1 MTNSSKTMTLLV
13 QRQLDAITT
22 GNGAFLET
30 FLRTAKAAGF
40 RVRVVFA
47 PWHAFGNRPFASI
60 HPRLRALIDE
70 VVWDGTIEA
79 GGRYWSLSPRIWVRF
94 GVRMIHEIMRRAG
107 IKVQWR
113 NYFGRPMS
121 SAEVSRMARTADRKS
136 SDLTIA
142 EYSSVGP
149 VLDQLKQPTRK
160 AVFVHDVLWSR
171 AQRYREKGLEFDFY
185 ETSETEECEWVKSA
199 DFFVHASANEMGF
212 FPPAFPA
219 ENMVWLRPVPP
230 EFGELPSEG
239 KPQVVF
245 LGTTH
250 AGNVDA
256 LNHFLTDIWPIILKR
271 QPDAEIKVAGSVG
284 DAIEPALKKSPNMTL
299 LGRVERLEDI
309 GGSHAIGIAP
319 TRLATGVSI
328 KVAEYLML
336 GMPVVA
342 YPLAMEGFGGRL
354 DGMVE
359 VAGTPDSFAD
369 TVIRLLN
376 DKNERERLSDGAPAR
391 TREILSNRE
400 VADFLIAQAAQKS

>member
-1 MTNSSKTMTLLV
+1 MTNTSKTITLLV

-47 PWHAFGNRPFASI
+47 PWHAFGNRPFASV
-60 HPRLRALIDE
+60 HPRLLALIDE
-70 VVWDGTIEA
+70 IVWDGTVQA
-79 GGRYWSLSPRIWVRF
+79 GGRYWSISPRIWMRF
-94 GVRMIHEIMRRAG
+94 GVRLVHEAMHRLG
-107 IKVQWR
+107 LKVQWR

-121 SAEVSRMARTADRKS
+121 SAENLRMARAADRS
-136 SDLTIA
+136 PSELTIA

-149 VLDQLKQPTRK
+149 VLDQLRQPTRK
-160 AVFVHDVLWSR
+160 GVFVHDVLWMR
-171 AQRYREKGLEFDFY
+171 AKRYREKGLAFDFY
-185 ETSETEECEWVKSA
+185 ETSEAEECDWVKSA
-199 DFFVHASANEMGF
+199 DFFVHASANEMEF
-212 FPPAFPA
+212 FPPGFPKDH
-219 ENMVWLRPVPP
+219 MVWLRPVPP
-230 EFGELPSEG
+230 EFGALPSDG
-239 KPQVVF
+239 KAEVVF

-256 LNHFLTDIWPIILKR
+256 LNHFLTDIWPLILKR
-271 QPDAEIKVAGSVG
+271 QPDAELKVAGSVG
-284 DAIEPALKKSPNMTL
+284 DAIDPALKKSPNMTL
-299 LGRVERLEDI
+299 LGRVEKLEDI

-354 DGMVE
+354 DGMVD
-359 VAGTPDSFAD
+359 VADTPEAFAD
-369 TVIRLLN
+369 TVLHLLA
-376 DKNERERLSDGAPAR
+376 DDAERKRLSDGAPAR
-391 TREILSNRE
+391 TREILSNQE
-400 VADFLIAQAAQKS
+400 VADFLNAEAALKP

>member
-60 HPRLRALIDE
+60 NPRLRALIDE

-107 IKVQWR
+107 MKVQWR

-160 AVFVHDVLWSR
+160 GVFVHDVLWSR

-199 DFFVHASANEMGF
+199 DFFVHASANEMEF

-219 ENMVWLRPVPP
+219 EHMVWLRPVPP

-319 TRLATGVSI
+319 TRL
-328 KVAEYLML
+328 
-336 GMPVVA
+336 P
-342 YPLAMEGFGGRL
+342 
-354 DGMVE
+354 
-359 VAGTPDSFAD
+359 
-369 TVIRLLN
+369 
-376 DKNERERLSDGAPAR
+376 PASASR
-391 TREILSNRE
+391 SRNT
-400 VADFLIAQAAQKS
+400 